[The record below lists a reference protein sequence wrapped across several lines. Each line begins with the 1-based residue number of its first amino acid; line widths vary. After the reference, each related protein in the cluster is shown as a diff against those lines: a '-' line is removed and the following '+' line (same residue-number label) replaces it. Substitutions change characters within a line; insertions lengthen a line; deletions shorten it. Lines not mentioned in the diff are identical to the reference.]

1 MQNVLSR
8 PSEQAPPREI
18 YMWTGGFLLLA
29 ALWFLLLRGQ
39 FQLLAALVIGGSIL
53 AVFRSN
59 KVTAALMTIAYLFA
73 MGDVRRIVAMVAP
86 QPEFD
91 PLLLIG
97 PGMAMLLALPTLF
110 RLRLR
115 DNLSKAMLAL
125 LIVMILEIVNPAQ
138 GGLAV
143 GLSGAFFYIVP
154 VLWFW
159 VGRSLASPEVV
170 ERLLFRILV
179 PLSIAAAVLGLCQTF
194 IGFLPY
200 QQAWINLATRSYTAL
215 YVGTSIR
222 AFGFSVSASEYATLL
237 LFGFLITAVTFLVY
251 RRAWILALPLL
262 TTALVLASGRGVIV
276 RSVVALSV
284 VWVLRKGQRLKPSIL
299 ISMLV
304 LGVLSLVAVSVIASR
319 LAPSD
324 ESASRPGT
332 AAQDALSHQLT
343 GLGHPFDK
351 RYSTAGI
358 HTDMALSAFTRGL
371 TNPLGQG
378 LGSTTFAAHKLFANP
393 SQGSSE
399 VDLSDMFSALG
410 IVGGTIYLL
419 IAFFILKSAVN
430 YVQTTSLRVGLAVLA
445 IVIVNFGDWLVGG
458 QYSTSDVL
466 FFLFG
471 ALVYQ
476 QNQPLVPSASALT
489 KPQTFVG
496 GAPQIPRLR
505 SG

>member
-1 MQNVLSR
+1 
-8 PSEQAPPREI
+8 
-18 YMWTGGFLLLA
+18 
-29 ALWFLLLRGQ
+29 
-39 FQLLAALVIGGSIL
+39 
-53 AVFRSN
+53 
-59 KVTAALMTIAYLFA
+59 
-73 MGDVRRIVAMVAP
+73 
-86 QPEFD
+86 
-91 PLLLIG
+91 
-97 PGMAMLLALPTLF
+97 
-110 RLRLR
+110 
-115 DNLSKAMLAL
+115 
-125 LIVMILEIVNPAQ
+125 
-138 GGLAV
+138 
-143 GLSGAFFYIVP
+143 
-154 VLWFW
+154 
-159 VGRSLASPEVV
+159 
-170 ERLLFRILV
+170 
-179 PLSIAAAVLGLCQTF
+179 
-194 IGFLPY
+194 
-200 QQAWINLATRSYTAL
+200 
-215 YVGTSIR
+215 
-222 AFGFSVSASEYATLL
+222 
-237 LFGFLITAVTFLVY
+237 
-251 RRAWILALPLL
+251 
-262 TTALVLASGRGVIV
+262 
-276 RSVVALSV
+276 
-284 VWVLRKGQRLKPSIL
+284 
-299 ISMLV
+299 MLV